1 MLSTVSSAGKAI
13 VHTSSKDLP
22 VVTTTIYD
30 QSIDV
35 PNRDGASGRAL
46 AILEVVAKAGR
57 PMPLADI
64 TEALN
69 IPKGTVHR
77 LCSQLVDM
85 GFLSRDVDGRSYG
98 VGKALCQLA
107 LSSLNHRSVQ
117 SLRHQVLTELVDQ
130 VKETCNFTT
139 LDGDQIIYLDRVEA
153 QWPLRLTL
161 EVGSHVPLHCTASG
175 KILLAH
181 TPRLEFDRLLRHM
194 RLKPSTP
201 HSITDVETL
210 EHECRQITEQGYST
224 DREEFIMGLIAVAV
238 PVKDSS
244 GNVRAA
250 VAMHA
255 PTARMSIERAIELL
269 PHLRKAAAEMGSL
282 L

>member
-1 MLSTVSSAGKAI
+1 MVSISFR
-13 VHTSSKDLP
+13 
-22 VVTTTIYD
+22 D
-30 QSIDV
+30 QSIET
-35 PNRDGASGRAL
+35 PHRDGASGRAL
-46 AILEVVAKAGR
+46 AILEAVAAAGR
-57 PMPLADI
+57 PLPLADI
-64 TEALN
+64 TEALD
-69 IPKGTVHR
+69 IPKGTAHR

-85 GFLSRDVDGRSYG
+85 GFLARDVDGRSYG

-117 SLRHQVLTELVDQ
+117 SLRHQVLTELVEQ
-130 VKETCNFTT
+130 VQETCNFTT

-175 KILLAH
+175 KVLLAH
-181 TPRLEFDRLLRHM
+181 APTPEFDRLLRHM

-201 HSITDVETL
+201 HSITDVQTL
-210 EHECRQITEQGYST
+210 KQECRQITDQGYST

-238 PVKDSS
+238 PVKDS
-244 GNVRAA
+244 NQIVRAA

-269 PHLRKAAAEMGSL
+269 PHLRQAAKEMGSL